1 MTDYKILFE
10 TLNEENKELK
20 KRIEELEERLKTYT
34 STHRQK
40 KYYENHSDDIKQ
52 KTKIYIKK
60 IKETNPEKI
69 KEWNHRAYLKRKEKL
84 KNEKI

>member
-1 MTDYKILFE
+1 MADYKILFE

-40 KYYENHSDDIKQ
+40 KYYEKNKEQIIE
-52 KTKIYIKK
+52 KTKEYNKNHKRIID
-60 IKETNPEKI
+60 PEKI
-69 KEWNHRAYLKRKEKL
+69 KEYNRKAYLKRKEKSQT
-84 KNEKI
+84 E